1 MKKYL
6 LISLLASFICI
17 ACKEK
22 EQPQKPAPSPT
33 PPAPT
38 PEQPVP
44 QPEPKPKEEGKAT
57 IVLQE
62 VYLYAD
68 SNNDKHIS
76 KGEKVRLNVALK
88 NTGTATA
95 TNVKATFSTNSAYVI
110 DFHPTTPVLYGTMPI
125 GMTAYKGQG
134 EKDSDYAVGFTVSN
148 TTPAGTLIPINVLM
162 TNGNDSWQATF
173 TVTVEALD
181 ATIGFHEYYIKE
193 DDNND
198 KEVNKGER
206 IKLNVALKNS
216 GSSTAQDVK
225 ATFTINSAYVTNVNA
240 PEASY
245 RNIAGNSSAYKYKLS
260 KESDY
265 VLSFE
270 VKRDTPNNT
279 VIPIQIAITDAFNN
293 QWQSSFQ
300 VVVKATAAHIAFAEY
315 YVIKD
320 IETPDGKVLRGKK
333 AKVNVALKNTGSSEA
348 RKVKATFTTNSPY
361 VIDYNSTPAISYD
374 IIRAH
379 TTAWQE
385 GLPKTY
391 RAVLNFTVDANAPAG
406 ATIPINIVIVDDYGN
421 SWNDSFNIRIEDH
434 EDD

>member
-38 PEQPVP
+38 PEQPIP

-57 IVLQE
+57 IVLQD

-68 SNNDKHIS
+68 SNNDKHIG

-95 TNVKATFSTNSAYVI
+95 TDVKATFSTNSAYVI

-225 ATFTINSAYVTNVNA
+225 
-240 PEASY
+240 
-245 RNIAGNSSAYKYKLS
+245 KLPL
-260 KESDY
+260 
-265 VLSFE
+265 LSI
-270 VKRDTPNNT
+270 V
-279 VIPIQIAITDAFNN
+279 
-293 QWQSSFQ
+293 
-300 VVVKATAAHIAFAEY
+300 
-315 YVIKD
+315 
-320 IETPDGKVLRGKK
+320 
-333 AKVNVALKNTGSSEA
+333 
-348 RKVKATFTTNSPY
+348 
-361 VIDYNSTPAISYD
+361 
-374 IIRAH
+374 H
-379 TTAWQE
+379 T
-385 GLPKTY
+385 
-391 RAVLNFTVDANAPAG
+391 
-406 ATIPINIVIVDDYGN
+406 
-421 SWNDSFNIRIEDH
+421 
-434 EDD
+434 

>member
-22 EQPQKPAPSPT
+22 EQPQKPTPSPT

-38 PEQPVP
+38 PEQPLP

-57 IVLQE
+57 IVLQD

-68 SNNDKHIS
+68 SNNDKHIG

-95 TNVKATFSTNSAYVI
+95 TDVKAIFSINSAYVI
-110 DFHPTTPVLYGTMPI
+110 DFHPTTPILYGTMPI

-148 TTPAGTLIPINVLM
+148 TTPAGTLIPVNVVM

-206 IKLNVALKNS
+206 IKLNIALKNS
-216 GSSTAQDVK
+216 GSSTVQDVK
-225 ATFTINSAYVTNVNA
+225 ATFTINSAYVTNINA

-279 VIPIQIAITDAFNN
+279 VIPIQITITDAFNN

-300 VVVKATAAHIAFAEY
+300 IVVKATAAHIAFAEY

-320 IETPDGKVLRGKK
+320 IENPEGEVLRGKE
-333 AKVNVALKNTGSSEA
+333 AKVNVALKNTGKSSA
-348 RKVKATFTTNSPY
+348 QKVKATFTTNSPY
-361 VIDYNSTPAISYD
+361 ISLYNSTPNISYNT
-374 IIRAH
+374 IKANS
-379 TTAWQE
+379 TAWQQ
-385 GLPKTY
+385 GLAQTY
-391 RAVLNFTVDANAPAG
+391 GAVLQFTVNPDAPAN
-406 ATIPINIVIVDDYGN
+406 ATIPISIAITDENGNNWTDNFNIKIDDY
-421 SWNDSFNIRIEDH
+421 
-434 EDD
+434 